1 MGLVF
6 SRKKHMST
14 THYRSPAQDEGG
26 HSFLNVTKC
35 VQVCPSHWL
44 MLVVVFV
51 AVAFVPSNEIT
62 RTVGEIPLPRQ
73 PFGSMIQQLI

>member
-1 MGLVF
+1 M
-6 SRKKHMST
+6 
-14 THYRSPAQDEGG
+14 
-26 HSFLNVTKC
+26 NVTKC
-35 VQVCPSHWL
+35 VQVCPNHWL

-73 PFGSMIQQLI
+73 PFRSI